1 MTREDSVKHIGVT
14 HAEYSARVAAGKSA
28 PAEMEPD
35 RSDPPGI
42 LGRSWRTA
50 ATHRASRRRSTRA

>member
-1 MTREDSVKHIGVT
+1 MTREDSVKHFGVT

-42 LGRSWRTA
+42 LGRSN
-50 ATHRASRRRSTRA
+50 